1 MIEDDKAHPYPCYFD
16 RLHLK
21 NTRERERRG
30 TISILFTE
38 YFKAMYML
46 YMITL
51 LLKEKHFKKSLDF
64 MYH

>member
-21 NTRERERRG
+21 NTRERRE
-30 TISILFTE
+30 TISILLTK

-46 YMITL
+46 YMIPL
-51 LLKEKHFKKSLDF
+51 LLKEKHLKKP
-64 MYH
+64 